1 MFIPVIHGGVVTLLG
16 ILMLLFT
23 PYQFIVVYFFGVLF
37 ALVALGMVNGLLF
50 LPIIIS
56 LIGPSSEVHVV
67 DGSYYLPPPDEFLNS
82 DNNIHAVESTRVS
95 KCVPNKAKQIIHSDN
110 YQ

>member
-50 LPIIIS
+50 LPVIIS
-56 LIGPSSEVHVV
+56 LIGPTSEVRVV
-67 DGSYYLPPPDEFLNS
+67 DGSYYLPPPDEFLS
-82 DNNIHAVESTRVS
+82 RDDNYHAVESTNVS
-95 KCVPNKAKQIIHSDN
+95 EFVFNPENIHSDN
-110 YQ
+110 YQR